1 MTAPPPAAPSW
12 AEALRF
18 WWRLGWISFGGP
30 AGQIAFMHSEVV
42 ERRRWIDDGAFL
54 RGLDYCMLLPGPEA
68 QQLATY
74 LGWRLH
80 GVRGGVAAGAL
91 FVLPATLPL
100 WLLSWLYVRHGA
112 RPALA
117 GALLGALLGRLWPGA
132 WPRRA
137 APPDSAEAPPHRGA
151 RASAFAAAA
160 CFALWLAPLVAVRL
174 WLGPDSILAAIGM
187 FFARTSLVT
196 FGGAYAVLPYVAQHA
211 VEHHHWLTTEQMIVG
226 LGLAETTPGPL
237 IMVLE
242 YVGFVA
248 AWQQPGAM
256 APLLAAT
263 LGALLTVWATFLP
276 SFGLIFGGAPYI
288 ERLDRVAALRH
299 ALAAITAAVIGV
311 IANLALWFG
320 AAVLY
325 RGGQPQVA
333 AGVIAVALYALLR
346 RGRLSVPLA
355 VLVGALAGAL
365 VHALGW
371 A

>member
-1 MTAPPPAAPSW
+1 
-12 AEALRF
+12 
-18 WWRLGWISFGGP
+18 
-30 AGQIAFMHSEVV
+30 
-42 ERRRWIDDGAFL
+42 
-54 RGLDYCMLLPGPEA
+54 
-68 QQLATY
+68 
-74 LGWRLH
+74 
-80 GVRGGVAAGAL
+80 L
-91 FVLPATLPL
+91 FVLPATLLL

-117 GALLGALLGRLWPGA
+117 GALLGLQAAVLALIAQALGRLATKALRGAPAWLLAASALLALALLRLPFPAIIVGAALLGALLGRLWPGA

-137 APPDSAEAPPHRGA
+137 APPDGAEAPPHHGA
-151 RASAFAAAA
+151 RASALAAAA
-160 CFALWLAPLVAVRL
+160 CFALWLAPLLAVRL
-174 WLGPDSILAAIGM
+174 WLGPDSILAAIGT
-187 FFARTSLVT
+187 FFARTALVT

-276 SFGLIFGGAPYI
+276 SFGLIFAGAPYI
-288 ERLDRVAALRH
+288 ERLDSVAALRH